1 MITTKYI
8 KSDITDGLKLIQA
21 GLNNLV
27 SYVRESKGFYSIQ
40 IKVPIETLY
49 KLLKYSLDGVTL
61 DYDFMDKSIRI
72 FIKDETILVAELRD
86 YEYEFIY
93 VANEE

>member
-1 MITTKYI
+1 MVTTKYI
-8 KSDITDGLKLIQA
+8 KSDITDGLKMIQA

-61 DYDFMDKSIRI
+61 DYDFMDNSIRI

-86 YEYEFIY
+86 YEYEFRY

>member
-1 MITTKYI
+1 MVTTKYI
-8 KSDITDGLKLIQA
+8 KSDITDGLKMIQA

-61 DYDFMDKSIRI
+61 DYDFMDNSIRI
-72 FIKDETILVAELRD
+72 FIKDEIILVAELKD

-93 VANEE
+93 VTNEE